1 MENVNTDIKTYQGME
16 FEPFITRRQIAQ
28 RVGEIARQARQDLG
42 EQSVPLFVCVLNGAF
57 PFASDL
63 IRQFPGDAEITFIR
77 YKSYEGM
84 SSTGT
89 MKQVLGLSEDI
100 EGRDVVVV
108 EDIIDTGATMKSL
121 LADLR
126 RHNPRS
132 LRVATLLF
140 KPESL
145 KHDIHPDYV
154 GFDIPTKFII
164 GYGLDLD
171 GLARNLPDIYV
182 LRNKGGNEQQ
192 AL

>member
-1 MENVNTDIKTYQGME
+1 MQDNNSDIRTYQGMD
-16 FEPFITRRQIAQ
+16 FEPYISRDKIAQ
-28 RVGEIARQARQDLG
+28 RVGEIARQAREDIG
-42 EQSVPLFVCVLNGAF
+42 PDSVPLFICVLNGAF

-63 IRQFPGDAEITFIR
+63 IRQYPGDAEITFIR

-126 RHNPRS
+126 KHNPRT

-140 KPESL
+140 KPDAL
-145 KHDIHPDYV
+145 KHDIAPDYV
-154 GFDIPTKFII
+154 GFNIPTKFII

-182 LRNKGGNEQQ
+182 LKKD
-192 AL
+192 

>member
-16 FEPFITRRQIAQ
+16 FEPFITRQQIAQ

-182 LRNKGGNEQQ
+182 LRNKGGNEQ
-192 AL
+192 